1 MDSAV
6 MDRPP
11 AVADE
16 TMGWEDN
23 PLLDSTT
30 PQEKFANL
38 RREMRAS
45 LVEREP
51 EIDILLLALV
61 SGEHAVFCGP
71 PGTAK
76 SLLCNSLVS
85 GIENANEFTTLMT
98 KFTEPSEIFGPL
110 NLPGMKEGR
119 YERLTASYF
128 PDANFV
134 FLDEVFKASSAIL
147 NACLTAMQERKFRN
161 DGKWVSI
168 PLMTLVGS
176 SNEWPVGEG
185 YQELGALFDRF
196 LFRSAVKP
204 VSPAG
209 HEKLLFSDLPTV
221 NSQLAISDIKQ
232 ARQEA
237 AVIRVPNDTKDAYYT
252 ILAELQGNGIKP
264 GDRRCRKA
272 VGAARASAWLN
283 GHNEVRPI
291 DLECLKDVLWEDPR
305 EQPLKSAEIICK
317 IANPSGA
324 EIQGILVTAEEIM
337 SSPYMAAFMGNG
349 VMSNEAMGGI
359 RKLRDTV
366 DTLRKLRAGSSCP
379 ERVDEAVAYL
389 KGRMQPMLMKATNI

>member
-6 MDRPP
+6 MERPTRE
-11 AVADE
+11 AEYVGFDDE
-16 TMGWEDN
+16 ESPIG
-23 PLLDSTT
+23 DSA
-30 PQEKFANL
+30 QEKFANL

-45 LVEREP
+45 LVEREA

-76 SLLCNSLVS
+76 SLLCNSLAA
-85 GIENANEFTTLMT
+85 GIGGARRFAVLLT
-98 KFTEPSEIFGPL
+98 KFSTPEEVFGPL
-110 NLPGMKEGR
+110 NIAGLKEGK
-119 YERLTASYF
+119 YERITDAML
-128 PDANFV
+128 PDAEFA

-147 NACLTAMQERKFRN
+147 NSCLTAMEERRFKNNGQWRQM
-161 DGKWVSI
+161 
-168 PLMTLVGS
+168 PLMTLVGA

-196 LFRSAVKP
+196 LFRAAVKP

-209 HEKLLFSDLPTV
+209 HERLLFGSLPPV
-221 NSQLAISDIKQ
+221 NSQLAISDIVQ

-237 AVIRVPNDTKDAYYT
+237 ALIPVPNDTKDAYYT

-272 VGAARASAWLN
+272 VGAARASAWLS

-305 EQPLKSAEIICK
+305 EQPLKAAEIICK
-317 IANPSGA
+317 VANPSGA
-324 EIQGILVTAEEIM
+324 EIQGILVGAEEIM
-337 SSPYMAAFMGNG
+337 SAPYMAAFMGNG

-366 DTLRKLRAGSSCP
+366 ETLRKLRAGSSCP